1 MKLNLGCGA
10 KILTGFVNVD
20 KFNYYDVDRV
30 HDLEKFPYPFDND
43 VVDEILL
50 SHVLEHIGQ
59 EPDVFN
65 KIIKELYRIC
75 KNNAVINI
83 HVPHP
88 LHVDFISDPTH
99 VRSITAQGL
108 SLYDKAKNDE
118 WASQGAANSPLGLIH
133 NVNFKILTVNYMLE
147 ESIRIKF
154 ENGEISRDKI
164 DFYIKHHNNVVKQ
177 IDIKWLVIK

>member
-10 KILTGFVNVD
+10 KIINGYVNVD
-20 KFNYYDVDRV
+20 KFDYYDVDKI
-30 HDLEKFPYPFDND
+30 HDLENFPYPFDDD

-75 KNNAVINI
+75 KNNALIKI

-88 LHVDFISDPTH
+88 RSDDFIADPTH
-99 VRSITAQGL
+99 VRPITPFGL
-108 SLYDKAKNDE
+108 SLYDKAQNEE
-118 WASQGAANSPLGLIH
+118 WARMGAANSPLALIH
-133 NVNFKILTVNYMLE
+133 DVNFKILATNYVLE
-147 ESIRIKF
+147 ESIKIKF
-154 ENGEISRDKI
+154 QTGEISQDKLE
-164 DFYIKHHNNVVKQ
+164 FYIKHHYNVVKQ